1 MQRNSALTDGVDV
14 LILGGSSLA
23 RSLAGLLV
31 ETGLDVTTSLA
42 GRTHTPWQL
51 PGSVRNGGF
60 GGVEGLAAWLAEQHP
75 RCVVNA
81 VHSFASTMSEHA
93 ATACRATGTPLVRLV
108 PPSWHHLPLSTGWV
122 WAPDHDA
129 AATLLRN
136 LPDPVLLTVGRQ
148 ATRHYLPLGPRDL
161 THRVIDAPT
170 DELPTGWRLLKAHGP
185 FSLDAERRLMD
196 LPGHRIASLVTK
208 DSGGAR
214 PDPKLVVAEEIGAH
228 VVVIERPPEISGV
241 PVFGN
246 ADQAGTWI
254 RGVIGGSIG

>member
-1 MQRNSALTDGVDV
+1 MHRNSALTDGVDV
-14 LILGGSSLA
+14 LLLGGSSLA

-51 PGSVRNGGF
+51 PGSVRTGGF
-60 GGVEGLAAWLAEQHP
+60 GGAEGLAAWLAEQRP

-81 VHSFASTMSEHA
+81 VHSFAAAMSEHA

-108 PPSWHHLPLSTGWV
+108 PPSWHDLLISTGWAWV
-122 WAPDHDA
+122 PDHDA
-129 AATLLRN
+129 AARLLRT

-148 ATRHYLPLGPRDL
+148 ATGHYLPLGPRDL
-161 THRVIDAPT
+161 IHRVIDAPT
-170 DELPTGWRLLKAHGP
+170 EDLPTGWRLLTAHGP
-185 FSLDAERRLMD
+185 FTLESERRLMD
-196 LPGHRIASLVTK
+196 PPGHRIASLVTK

-214 PDPKLVVAEEIGAH
+214 ADPKLLLAEEIGAH

-241 PVFGN
+241 PVFGT
-246 ADQAGTWI
+246 ADRVAEWV
-254 RGVIGGSIG
+254 RGVIGESIG

>member
-51 PGSVRNGGF
+51 PGSVRTGGF
-60 GGVEGLAAWLAEQHP
+60 GGAEGLAAWLAEQRP

-81 VHSFASTMSEHA
+81 VHSFAAAMSEHA

-108 PPSWHHLPLSTGWV
+108 PPSWHDLPISTGWI

-129 AATLLRN
+129 AATLLRT
-136 LPDPVLLTVGRQ
+136 LSDPVLLTVGRQ
-148 ATRHYLPLGPRDL
+148 ATEHYLTLGPRDVI
-161 THRVIDAPT
+161 HRVIDAPT
-170 DELPTGWRLLKAHGP
+170 EDLPTGWRLLKTHGP
-185 FSLDAERRLMD
+185 FSLEGERLLMD
-196 LPGHRIASLVTK
+196 APGHRIASLVTK
-208 DSGGAR
+208 DSGGVR
-214 PDPKLVVAEEIGAH
+214 PDPKLVVAEEIGAR
-228 VVVIERPPEISGV
+228 VVVIERPPEIGDV

-246 ADQAGTWI
+246 ADQVAAWV
-254 RGVIGGSIG
+254 RDLIGAR